1 MDFLSELRWRGM
13 LQDVTPGLED
23 YLKTEK
29 VTAYIGFDPTAPSL
43 TIGNYVQIMLLTLLQ
58 KYGHKPIV
66 LLGGATGR
74 IGDPSGK
81 DKERQLKSYEELDSN
96 LDFQKEQFKKLI
108 DFSNAEN
115 PAMFINNIDFY
126 FFISPNSML
135 DNSLNQLISKMLL
148 ATNLYAKPNTS
159 IYLLVKDKK
168 LIQQLAFLKSNK
180 NYPQFQIKQY

>member
-1 MDFLSELRWRGM
+1 MDFLSELKWRGM

-81 DKERQLKSYEELDSN
+81 DKERQLKSYDELDSN
-96 LDFQKEQFKKLI
+96 LNFQKEQF
-108 DFSNAEN
+108 SNT
-115 PAMFINNIDFY
+115 P
-126 FFISPNSML
+126 
-135 DNSLNQLISKMLL
+135 
-148 ATNLYAKPNTS
+148 
-159 IYLLVKDKK
+159 
-168 LIQQLAFLKSNK
+168 
-180 NYPQFQIKQY
+180 